1 VINSDSIKSVHC
13 DRRCEQSTPSPYFR
27 QASHDERR
35 RVWLLLNQETKTGR
49 ASIRRAACDDLRRRP
64 VRQPRCGNKPDS
76 TLLLLFLLRSGL
88 DFQLFQLVD
97 DLLAVILCV
106 DLFLN
111 VKNLAFFA
119 DEEGDSTRK
128 ASVFVVDAVSRGN
141 FSVRIAKDRVV
152 QIQRLGEV
160 CVLFDGVTAGSEVRN
175 VELFQGLATLTEGFA
190 LSRSATGKRFGE
202 PRDDDDFLI
211 FKLRQFVVLAVAA
224 FQFEGRRFVA
234 FLQVFRL
241 NGTPQ
246 SHGNGQAQGENLCE
260 SHVCL
265 RLRVEHSS
273 GDFRNLRRTQCNREW
288 PGGETVAATS
298 ILTVETENS
307 HT

>member
-1 VINSDSIKSVHC
+1 MF
-13 DRRCEQSTPSPYFR
+13 P
-27 QASHDERR
+27 
-35 RVWLLLNQETKTGR
+35 LLLF
-49 ASIRRAACDDLRRRP
+49 
-64 VRQPRCGNKPDS
+64 
-76 TLLLLFLLRSGL
+76 FLLRSGL
-88 DFQLFQLVD
+88 DFQFFQLVD

-119 DEEGDSTRK
+119 DEEGDSAGK

-141 FSVRIAKDRVV
+141 FSVRIAEDRVV

-160 CVLFDGVTAGSEVRN
+160 CVLFDGVTAGSEVCN

-190 LSRSATGKRFGE
+190 LSRSATGKGFGE
-202 PRDDDDFLI
+202 PRDDDNFLV
-211 FKLRQFVVLAVAA
+211 FELRQLVVLAVAA
-224 FQFEGRRFVA
+224 FQLEVGCLVA
-234 FLQVFRL
+234 ILQVFRL

-265 RLRVEHSS
+265 RLRGEHSS
-273 GDFRNLRRTQCNREW
+273 GDFRNLRRVQCNRER
-288 PGGETVAATS
+288 PGEETVAGTS
-298 ILTVETENS
+298 ILTVDTENS